1 MSGPVLTRCALQ
13 ADPPDASLLPQ
24 DDIVG
29 VTVLLLTCSYQ
40 GQVCWL
46 FVSPCLLSPAWPL
59 LHCSRKGHVCLSTCP
74 LSGALS

>member
-1 MSGPVLTRCALQ
+1 MRGMRRAQ

-40 GQVCWL
+40 NQVTL
-46 FVSPCLLSPAWPL
+46 QQPASKACVWWRLCAGPAA
-59 LHCSRKGHVCLSTCP
+59 RG
-74 LSGALS
+74 